1 MGECCFSNVRTNIHI
16 LHTSHFIIEEYKD
29 LMIFPSWIY
38 PDYSLSVFNIL
49 GNISRIIF
57 SITFLGIKTQ
67 LTSNAGV
74 TFALLQSSGIS
85 PSHRG
90 LSNTVQGGLTMTL
103 ASALHHSEVLL
114 APDFP
119 SDLKGLVFLNFW
131 QRVALC
137 SSRAICPCF
146 HLLIPSMLCVSSVR
160 SSLLTHAGL
169 QPRLLVFLWFQR
181 IKNK

>member
-119 SDLKGLVFLNFW
+119 SDLKAWISDREWLCVPPEPSVPASTSWSLPCYVWVLSGAPCSPMQASSPV
-131 QRVALC
+131 C
-137 SSRAICPCF
+137 SSSFGFRE
-146 HLLIPSMLCVSSVR
+146 
-160 SSLLTHAGL
+160 
-169 QPRLLVFLWFQR
+169 
-181 IKNK
+181 